1 VANGTDRISKLVTP
15 PPSTPKTKPPKE
27 APAIPKMIVII
38 ERPGSGP
45 GTIRLATNPAKAPMT
60 IQLMIPIA
68 LLLRVKLFGV
78 LLGSLEAGDWI
89 CV

>member
-1 VANGTDRISKLVTP
+1 MDPTSKVVTP

-27 APAIPKMIVII
+27 APAIPKMMVMI

-68 LLLRVKLFGV
+68 FLLVS
-78 LLGSLEAGDWI
+78 GSFASCWVVWRQGIGSALD
-89 CV
+89 CH